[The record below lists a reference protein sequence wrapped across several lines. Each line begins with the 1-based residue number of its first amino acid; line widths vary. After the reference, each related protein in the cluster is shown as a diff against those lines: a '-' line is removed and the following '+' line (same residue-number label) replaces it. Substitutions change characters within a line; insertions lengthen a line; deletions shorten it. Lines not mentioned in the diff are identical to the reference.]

1 MPVDDES
8 KGSEGL
14 GQGDDEGVGVADDV
28 SEPAPA
34 PEPAPRNPRQ
44 VRARRRRRRRQFGT
58 LLFVLV
64 AGAILATAYFAV
76 SGGDDD
82 SSDETTSTT
91 VAATTTVAP
100 PYSVAYKTTS
110 GINVRQMPATSAPIV
125 AVVEQGR
132 DVTVTCVVDGEVVAA
147 PSGPNAK
154 WLKVTDP
161 GAAGYVSAAFV
172 TTGDDLTSGK
182 IPTCSA

>member
-1 MPVDDES
+1 VLVDEGS
-8 KGSEGL
+8 EGSEGL
-14 GQGDDEGVGVADDV
+14 GYKDDAGVAHDA
-28 SEPAPA
+28 PAPA
-34 PEPAPRNPRQ
+34 PAPRNPRQ
-44 VRARRRRRRRQFGT
+44 IRARRRRRRRQLGT
-58 LLFVLV
+58 LLFVVV
-64 AGAILATAYFAV
+64 AGAILAAAYFAV
-76 SGGDDD
+76 AGGDDD
-82 SSDETTSTT
+82 SSDDATTTT
-91 VAATTTVAP
+91 AAATTTVAP

-132 DVTVTCVVDGEVVAA
+132 DVTVTCVVDGEVVNA

-172 TTGDDLTSGK
+172 TTGTDLTSGK
-182 IPTCSA
+182 IPACPRA